1 MSIYI
6 TPWEA
11 QTYIGLNTANDDGLL
26 ADVIDAV
33 SRLIDNYCGDVF
45 GPGTAGV
52 ERVFDPQ
59 STTCIRFG
67 PFSPLAAVTAV
78 GVDTDDDGTFS
89 TVIAS
94 TDYEL
99 YPLNPAAA
107 PEPRPYRELHADT
120 AVFSHRVE
128 VTGTWGWAAVPAAV
142 KMACRLQVA
151 SVFAR
156 KDSPNGIAGLN
167 EFGVVRLPS
176 RLDAD
181 VERMLEQVRETFNP
195 PGNIATQAL
204 VKVEVRNGSPHLDW
218 DILATDRLQ
227 WEGYLVALFGPA
239 NNSNYTQ
246 TQIIDYT
253 TTPKGSRL
261 PALTTLFQVSQE
273 NVISQ
278 PDPNSPVAY
287 QITVG
292 QDYTPCVRP
301 AMPGPPLPTLTPTP
315 AQ

>member
-94 TDYEL
+94 RDCGRVRGRCRRQKR
-99 YPLNPAAA
+99 N
-107 PEPRPYRELHADT
+107 REWQSA
-120 AVFSHRVE
+120 E
-128 VTGTWGWAAVPAAV
+128 
-142 KMACRLQVA
+142 
-151 SVFAR
+151 
-156 KDSPNGIAGLN
+156 AG
-167 EFGVVRLPS
+167 S
-176 RLDAD
+176 C
-181 VERMLEQVRETFNP
+181 
-195 PGNIATQAL
+195 PG
-204 VKVEVRNGSPHLDW
+204 
-218 DILATDRLQ
+218 
-227 WEGYLVALFGPA
+227 
-239 NNSNYTQ
+239 
-246 TQIIDYT
+246 
-253 TTPKGSRL
+253 
-261 PALTTLFQVSQE
+261 
-273 NVISQ
+273 
-278 PDPNSPVAY
+278 
-287 QITVG
+287 
-292 QDYTPCVRP
+292 
-301 AMPGPPLPTLTPTP
+301 
-315 AQ
+315 